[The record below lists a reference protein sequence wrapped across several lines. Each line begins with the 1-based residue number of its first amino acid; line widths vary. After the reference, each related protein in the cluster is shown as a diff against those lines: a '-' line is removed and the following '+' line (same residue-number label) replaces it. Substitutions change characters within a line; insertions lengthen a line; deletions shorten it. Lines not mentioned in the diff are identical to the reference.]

1 MKESFEGNSLL
12 PLAKSLAPENCRYHA
27 VSKVFGFT
35 DPLALPF
42 GGANLMMAHGV
53 GVPSNHSTTELSM
66 SLRDEAVANQIW
78 WF

>member
-12 PLAKSLAPENCRYHA
+12 PLASSLAPENCRYHA
-27 VSKVFGFT
+27 VSKGFGFT
-35 DPLALPF
+35 DPLASLS
-42 GGANLMMAHGV
+42 GANLMMAHGV